1 MSEPFFYRLHRRLH
15 ALPLPEQEAIQSFGA
30 RGEEA
35 VYRLLREHFDC
46 VIRNVV
52 VPWGDGYLE
61 KDFLVI
67 QKGVPVVLEIK
78 NWKGRIRAEGDH
90 FCQDKP
96 NGVHKELKSPVTS
109 TKHFISAMKDFYDLD
124 RYITGI
130 VVFAEPDCELDLE
143 PEMEGIGLVPAVKM
157 VGAIKTAMKN
167 ADKEAEPLDPARVMH
182 CARLYAANGRSFCK
196 GVIVDKEIPCY
207 TEDGVEAS
215 LNPLYVQ
222 FITLDHQRFR
232 LRDKMTVTF
241 TNGSSGIFYNHCSS
255 VTLNCLDG
263 EITRVAL
270 NRLKTV
276 VF

>member
-1 MSEPFFYRLHRRLH
+1 MSESFLRRLHRRIH
-15 ALPLPEQEAIQSFGA
+15 ALPLPEQEEIQAFGA

-35 VYRLLREHFDC
+35 IYRKLRECFDC

-78 NWKGRIRAEGDH
+78 TWKGRISAKEDY

-96 NGVHKELKSPVTS
+96 GGVHKDLKSPVIT
-109 TKHFISAMKDFYDLD
+109 TNRFLSAMREFYDLERD
-124 RYITGI
+124 IPGI
-130 VVFAEPDCELDLE
+130 VVFAEPDCVLDLPE
-143 PEMEGIGLVPAVKM
+143 EMEGIALVPGEKMIGAIRSAVK
-157 VGAIKTAMKN
+157 K
-167 ADKEAEPLDPARVMH
+167 ADKEAEKLDPARVMH
-182 CARLYAANGRSFCK
+182 CARLYSNGREYCR

-207 TEDGVEAS
+207 TEEGVEAA
-215 LNPLYVQ
+215 LNPLFVQ
-222 FITLDHQRFR
+222 YINLDHQHFR

-255 VTLNCLDG
+255 LTLHCLDG
-263 EITRVAL
+263 DVTRVAL
-270 NRLKTV
+270 SKLKTV

>member
-1 MSEPFFYRLHRRLH
+1 MAESFFRRVRRRLT
-15 ALPLPEQEAIQSFGA
+15 ALPLPEQDEGKSFGA

-35 VYRLLREHFDC
+35 IYRLLRENFEC

-78 NWKGRIRAEGDH
+78 NWKGRISAVDDH

-96 NGVHKELKSPVTS
+96 NGTHKDLKSPVVN
-109 TKHFISAMKDFYDLD
+109 TKHFISAMKEFYDLD

-130 VVFAEPDCELDLE
+130 VVFAEPDCVLDLP
-143 PEMEGIGLVPAVKM
+143 PEMEGIVLTPATKL
-157 VGAIKTAMKN
+157 VGAIRAAVKN
-167 ADKEAEPLDPARVMH
+167 ADKESEPLDPARVLH
-182 CARLYAANGRSFCK
+182 CARLYSGGREFCK
-196 GVIVDKEIPCY
+196 GVIVDKDIPCY
-207 TEDGVEAS
+207 TEDGMEAS
-215 LNPLYVQ
+215 LNPLFVQYVN
-222 FITLDHQRFR
+222 IDHQRLR
-232 LRDKMTVTF
+232 LRDKLTVTF

-255 VTLNCLDG
+255 VTLHCLDG
-263 EITRVAL
+263 DICRVAIS
-270 NRLKTV
+270 RLKTI